1 MKAVRFVPFVLFL
14 VAGPACSKG
23 GPPAATPGTSG
34 GAGSGGDPGNTEVE
48 TVVEKL
54 PDGSTRTTTI
64 TRTHSTVPA
73 PPPPPRP
80 ADPYPG
86 DPLVRY
92 NVDLVNR
99 YRAQGGLAP
108 LLYDAKISAFAMAGS
123 QQLSGDHTPHA
134 HFAANIQSQPPGF
147 GSRSAENQGDPR
159 GVPPMAADATTSG
172 QKVIAALL
180 QIMMNEG
187 PGGGHYDNIMSPDL
201 RRVGVGISYAGGRL
215 YLTNDFSD

>member
-1 MKAVRFVPFVLFL
+1 VFL
-14 VAGPACSKG
+14 VSCAAKS
-23 GPPAATPGTSG
+23 GPPVSAPTG
-34 GAGSGGDPGNTEVE
+34 GGDAPAGDSDVQTI
-48 TVVEKL
+48 VEKL

-64 TRTHSTVPA
+64 TRTHTTVPA

-92 NVDLVNR
+92 NVDLVNK
-99 YRAQGGLAP
+99 YRAKGGLAP
-108 LLYDAKISAFAMAGS
+108 LLYDAQISAFAMAGS
-123 QQLSGDHTPHA
+123 QELSKDHTAHA

-159 GVPPMAADATTSG
+159 GVPQMAPDPVASG
-172 QKVIAALL
+172 QQQIATLL

-201 RRVGVGISYAGGRL
+201 RRIGIGLYYSAGRL